1 MADWFSANASS
12 IIAAAS
18 AVVGGLVT
26 GLFNF
31 FSNLS
36 NSKNLREA
44 RESQNNFE
52 KWKTNR
58 EFYVNKAEEIFD
70 LIDRWGKSANT
81 LHQIQTLRIQGL
93 NSDED
98 VGRAWRNYNE
108 VIQNQRINMLLS
120 LYYKDFKSDLNE
132 ISALSEKINYDYA
145 LTVSRKN
152 DNDNNAFLRETSARN
167 EEINK
172 KISHFKT
179 QLAQLTQV
187 HL

>member
-1 MADWFSANASS
+1 MADWFSANAGS
-12 IIAAAS
+12 IIPAAS
-18 AVVGGLVT
+18 ALVGVLVT
-26 GLFNF
+26 ALFNF

-70 LIDRWGKSANT
+70 LIDKWGKSANT
-81 LHQIQTLRIQGL
+81 LHQIQMLRIEGL

-98 VGRAWRNYNE
+98 VGKAWRNYNE
-108 VIQNQRINMLLS
+108 VIQNQRINMFLS
-120 LYYKDFKSDLNE
+120 LYYKDFTSGLNE
-132 ISALSEKINYDYA
+132 ISELSEKINHDYV
-145 LTVSRKN
+145 LTVSSQK
-152 DNDNNAFLRETSARN
+152 DSDKKAFLREASARN

>member
-1 MADWFSANASS
+1 MADWFSANAGA

-18 AVVGGLVT
+18 AVVGVFVT
-26 GLFNF
+26 GLFNY

-70 LIDRWGKSANT
+70 LIDRWGKCANT
-81 LHQIQTLRIQGL
+81 LHQIQMFRIQGL
-93 NSDED
+93 NSNED
-98 VGRAWRNYNE
+98 VGKAWCNYNE
-108 VIQNQRINMLLS
+108 IIQNQRINMLLS
-120 LYYKDFKSDLNE
+120 LYYKDFGGDLNE
-132 ISALSEKINYDYA
+132 ILALSDKINYDYT
-145 LTVSRKN
+145 LTVLRTNDS
-152 DNDNNAFLRETSARN
+152 DNDAFLREASARN

-179 QLAQLTQV
+179 QLAQLTQL

>member
-1 MADWFSANASS
+1 MADWFSANAGS

-81 LHQIQTLRIQGL
+81 LHQTQMLRIEGL
-93 NSDED
+93 NSDVD
-98 VGRAWRNYNE
+98 VGKALRNYIE

-132 ISALSEKINYDYA
+132 ILELSEKINSDYV
-145 LTVSRKN
+145 LTVSRQNESDK
-152 DNDNNAFLRETSARN
+152 NAFLREASARN